1 MATAVVTEN
10 FKPQGKGHTKTQSRV
25 QLEGLRDALGTQS
38 LEQLRGMIRTLPGLV
53 KDDDNLRQDVLN
65 AVKQL
70 QAEIETPWDTIQRIF
85 LLNPW
90 YGVSVTIGV
99 NMGLFRTLVDSASPL
114 SAREIATK
122 CEADLNFT
130 QRLLRCLN
138 SFNAVKQF
146 DTYGELVYAPT
157 NMTRTFTTPMGEACP
172 PFITEFFHPAWLK
185 FPAKL
190 RGNGYKPPP
199 SGTETVFNDIYNMPG
214 KHVWDI
220 LATTPYI
227 ADGGVF
233 MSQYNAAHKH
243 WTDVYPVNQ
252 RLVEGADNDPNSVFM
267 VDVGGWTGSVAISTC
282 EKFPEAPGKFMVLDL
297 PSAVAS
303 ASSLPPRVHP
313 CAHDF
318 FKPYPAEVQG
328 ARFYFMRYISHDW
341 NQDDLVAILTNIRN
355 AMKPGYS
362 RLLINDWVVPEKDPH
377 PFMCSQDLTM
387 MHLAGGEERSE
398 ARFRDAIER
407 AGLQLSNIFRPGD
420 KISESVVECRVAGEE
435 GVDSGDK
442 TGVNVDALV

>member
-1 MATAVVTEN
+1 
-10 FKPQGKGHTKTQSRV
+10 
-25 QLEGLRDALGTQS
+25 
-38 LEQLRGMIRTLPGLV
+38 MIRTLPGLV
-53 KDDDNLRQDVLN
+53 KDDENLRQDVLN
-65 AVKQL
+65 TVKQL

-85 LLNPW
+85 LLNPCF
-90 YGVSVTIGV
+90 G
-99 NMGLFRTLVDSASPL
+99 
-114 SAREIATK
+114 
-122 CEADLNFT
+122 
-130 QRLLRCLN
+130 
-138 SFNAVKQF
+138 AVKQF
-146 DTYGELVYAPT
+146 DTSGELVYAPT
-157 NMTRTFTTPMGEACP
+157 NMIRAFTTPMGEACP

-199 SGTETVFNDIYNMPG
+199 SGTGTIFNENYNMPG
-214 KHVWDI
+214 KHIWEI

-233 MSQYNAAHKH
+233 MSQYNAGHKH
-243 WTDVYPVNQ
+243 WMDVYPVTQ
-252 RLVEGADNDPNSVFM
+252 RLLEGANKDPISVFM

-282 EKFPEAPGKFMVLDL
+282 GKLPNAPGKYMVLDL

-303 ASSLPPRVHP
+303 ASSLPPRVFP

-341 NQDDLVAILTNIRN
+341 NQDDLVAILTNIKN
-355 AMKPGYS
+355 AMTPGYS

-398 ARFRDAIER
+398 ARFRDAITR
-407 AGLQLSNIFRPGD
+407 AGLRMSNVFRPGD
-420 KISESVVECRVAGEE
+420 RISESVVECVVPGDESVE
-435 GVDSGDK
+435 DGGKDLISVDS
-442 TGVNVDALV
+442 LV